1 MSHFLFRKNPT
12 DLQVVAG
19 ILNNTVESSEETKVV
34 RWVTQVIVHE
44 EFNNFTLINDIA
56 ILKVGI
62 FFKYENKYFTF
73 LSIGKTYVTV
83 TELR

>member
-1 MSHFLFRKNPT
+1 
-12 DLQVVAG
+12 VVAG